1 VNDPTK
7 RGEAQ
12 RRRRRRRRFLAS
24 AATILALV
32 LALGLAACGG
42 DDDDDDGNGGGGG
55 GTSDLTIAVITHGEG
70 DTFWA
75 VAKKGAEQAGE
86 DLGITVNYQESD
98 NDPQRQ
104 AQLIEAAVT
113 QNVDG
118 IATSVPDPDALS
130 GAMQRAADAGIPMVT
145 LNSGQDDSERLGAFA
160 HVGQDEVI
168 AGQAAGQRL
177 ADEGGTKMICIVHEQ
192 ANIGLEQRCQGA
204 ARTFG
209 GETENLQVTGIADI
223 ATTQTEISS
232 KLQSD
237 DSIDT
242 VLSLNPDIA
251 VAARDAIESAGSDAT
266 LATFDL
272 SPDVLSA
279 ITGGDILF
287 AIDQQQYEQAYLP
300 VVFLYLFN
308 TNANTVGGGEPVLTG
323 PGFVEKSNASE
334 VADLSEAGTR

>member
-7 RGEAQ
+7 RGEA
-12 RRRRRRRRFLAS
+12 RTRRRRRRFLAG

-42 DDDDDDGNGGGGG
+42 DDDDDSDGNGGGG
-55 GTSDLTIAVITHGEG
+55 TTDLTIAVITHGEG

-86 DLGITVNYQESD
+86 DLGITVNYEESQ

-168 AGQAAGQRL
+168 AGEAAGQRL

-251 VAARDAIESAGSDAT
+251 VAARDAIASAGSDAT

-272 SPDVLSA
+272 SPEVLSA
-279 ITGGDILF
+279 INDGDILF
-287 AIDQQQYEQAYLP
+287 AVDQQQYEQGYLP
-300 VVFLYLFN
+300 VVFLYLFD
-308 TNANTVGGGEPVLTG
+308 TNANTVGGGLPVLTG
-323 PGFVEKSNASE
+323 PGFVDKSNTTE
-334 VADLSEAGTR
+334 VTDLAEAGTR

>member
-7 RGEAQ
+7 RGEA
-12 RRRRRRRRFLAS
+12 RTRRRRRRFLAG

-42 DDDDDDGNGGGGG
+42 DDDDDSDGNGGGG
-55 GTSDLTIAVITHGEG
+55 TTDLTIAVITHGEG

-86 DLGITVNYQESD
+86 DLGITVNYEESQ

-130 GAMQRAADAGIPMVT
+130 GAMKRAADAGIPMVT

-168 AGQAAGQRL
+168 AGEAAGQRL

-251 VAARDAIESAGSDAT
+251 VAARDAIASAGSDAT

-272 SPDVLSA
+272 SPDLLSA
-279 ITGGDILF
+279 ITDGDILF
-287 AIDQQQYEQAYLP
+287 AIDQQQYEQGYLP

-323 PGFVEKSNASE
+323 PGFVDKSNASE